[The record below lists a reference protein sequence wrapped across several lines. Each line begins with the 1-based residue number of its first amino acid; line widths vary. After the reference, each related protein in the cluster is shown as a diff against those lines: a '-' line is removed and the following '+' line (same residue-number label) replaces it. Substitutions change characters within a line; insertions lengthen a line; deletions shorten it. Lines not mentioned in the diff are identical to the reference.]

1 MMFSHRRTV
10 AAFTAIVMI
19 SGASV
24 APLAHATAD
33 EIAVNGTY
41 LATSDGQ
48 WAKTNESYHDEQT
61 VTQTWTITSSCSSF
75 LDCTGHVTSDQG
87 WSADARYL
95 SGVWRVAH
103 TVAGWEACADG
114 TAAPGEQAF
123 QFWPDPTVPPGTLVG
138 TDKTIGPSGAC
149 GKNQWLNVTMPFKL
163 VPIG

>member
-1 MMFSHRRTV
+1 MMFSHMRTV
-10 AAFTAIVMI
+10 AALTATVMV

-75 LDCTGHVTSDQG
+75 LDCTGHVTSNQG

-103 TVAGWEACADG
+103 TVAGRYGRDQGAHGLDL
-114 TAAPGEQAF
+114 
-123 QFWPDPTVPPGTLVG
+123 LVG
-138 TDKTIGPSGAC
+138 DRRHVSPRAC
-149 GKNQWLNVTMPFKL
+149 GSPWRCPPVWPG
-163 VPIG
+163 PPCGRSRIRAG